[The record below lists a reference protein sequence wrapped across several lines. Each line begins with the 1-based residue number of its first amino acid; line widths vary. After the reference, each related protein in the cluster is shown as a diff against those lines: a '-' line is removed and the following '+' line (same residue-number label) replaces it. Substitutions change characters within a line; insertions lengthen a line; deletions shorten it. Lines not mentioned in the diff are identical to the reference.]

1 MVLVLQ
7 RTRAGIL
14 NSGNIRIGQLAALA
28 VTRRLLLATLGRTTL
43 LRTILIRTAL
53 SRVLRGI
60 LSGLLL
66 RAVERARQLLQG
78 ETALLTNPVALGDL
92 SDLVLTLSNLGV
104 SLLAGSL
111 GNTLNLLLKRKLSG
125 LRAARTLAAL
135 TLLAG
140 RSSLLRNV
148 LALSGCG
155 SHRSHSVTAL
165 SLLRLQSILLLL
177 VTRILAGSG
186 TATLTVITLMAVDVI
201 RRATATTAQRLI
213 VNHQATTGTLLTGLR
228 EDLKQTGTQALTGHL
243 NQTQRSHLSHLMLGT
258 VTAQALN
265 QATQNQVTI
274 RLKHHVNEVNDNN
287 AANIAQTQLTDN
299 LLSSFQVVLG
309 DSLFQVA
316 AATGELTGV
325 HIHHGHG
332 FGTVNH
338 ERTTRR
344 QVHLTVQ
351 CLRQLLV
358 NAVVVEEVI
367 RGIPLLQAG
376 NQVRR
381 HVRHVRL
388 DGIPRVLALNDHRG
402 EVLVEDITHGLNHQ
416 VGLLVEH
423 LRSQH
428 LAGVSLL
435 LNLFPLRTQT
445 VNVVGQLLLRST
457 LRRGT
462 NDYASALG
470 QLVLQNLLQ
479 ARTLGVGQLA
489 GNTGHRTTR
498 HVHQEATGQGNLAG
512 QAGTLVTNRV
522 LGDLHQNRIAGL
534 QGVLNL
540 AGRTVQTG
548 DIPVDLARVQHS
560 VAAASNVNERS
571 FHGRQNVLNL
581 TQVHV
586 ANQGI
591 LLGLRYEVLSQHTV
605 LKHTNLDTAV
615 LLTNQHLTVHGLAA
629 SQELS
634 LSHDVAAA
642 AQGARLAAAHTL
654 RLQAG
659 RTAHTGHSVGCV
671 RVSQARRTHLG
682 DGLNL
687 IINAALNLNIF
698 GTAATATA
706 TVARYLSL
714 SGSLLAAAFHALLT
728 LLLLGSGAACLTLQ
742 LGGNSELAQLLRL
755 GCHEQ
760 RHRTHGGTR
769 AQFLQLLALQ
779 VANGLYRLGSF
790 CGLLSGR
797 FLSCRCFSYGP
808 LRRLFCRG
816 LFCGGCLE
824 CSFFGCGF
832 FNNRSSL
839 GLLSLLSF
847 LSLCGGYD
855 LNLGGLFLHLNGR
868 LSSGLS
874 RLLLSNRLSR
884 LGSGGNNFLHLRG
897 LLNGLDLSGLLL
909 NSRLSRLLLSSL
921 KQAIEGRSNLGLRR
935 SGSGNLRCRR
945 VLSLSVTQVG
955 QASSNRL
962 IQGNLRSLL
971 LLRATR
977 TAALSTLLGVRAL
990 TNILTQ
996 SFTGLCR
1003 GVLLLREGV
1012 QRLKNPKFDVL
1023 LVRH

>member
-1 MVLVLQ
+1 M
-7 RTRAGIL
+7 
-14 NSGNIRIGQLAALA
+14 
-28 VTRRLLLATLGRTTL
+28 
-43 LRTILIRTAL
+43 
-53 SRVLRGI
+53 
-60 LSGLLL
+60 
-66 RAVERARQLLQG
+66 
-78 ETALLTNPVALGDL
+78 
-92 SDLVLTLSNLGV
+92 
-104 SLLAGSL
+104 SLLAGGL
-111 GNTLNLLLKRKLSG
+111 GNTLNLLLKRELSG

-155 SHRSHSVTAL
+155 SHSSHSVTAL

-213 VNHQATTGTLLTGLR
+213 VNHQATTGTMLTGLR
-228 EDLKQTGTQALTGHL
+228 EDLKQAGTQALTGHL

-258 VTAQALN
+258 VTTQALN
-265 QATQNQVTI
+265 QATQNQVTV
-274 RLKHHVNEVNDNN
+274 RLKHHVNEVNDDN
-287 AANIAQTQLTDN
+287 AADIAQTQLTDN

-325 HIHHGHG
+325 HVHHGHG

-338 ERTTRR
+338 QRTTRR

-358 NAVVVEEVI
+358 DAVVVEEVVI
-367 RGIPLLQAG
+367 AVPLLQAG

-402 EVLVEDITHGLNHQ
+402 EVLVEDVTHGLNHQ

-423 LRSQH
+423 FGGQY

-462 NDYASALG
+462 NNHASTLG

-479 ARTLGVGQLA
+479 TRTLGVGQLA

-498 HVHQEATGQGNLAG
+498 HVHQEAAGQRNLAG
-512 QAGTLVTNRV
+512 QAGTLVTDRI
-522 LGDLHQNRIAGL
+522 LGDLHQHRIAGL

-571 FHGRQNVLNL
+571 FHGGQNVLNL

-586 ANQGI
+586 ANQRI
-591 LLGLRYEVLSQHTV
+591 LLSLRHEVLSQHAV
-605 LKHTNLDTAV
+605 LKHTNLDAAV

-634 LSHDVAAA
+634 LSHNVAAA
-642 AQGARLAAAHTL
+642 AQRTGLAAAHTL
-654 RLQAG
+654 RLQTG
-659 RTAHTGHSVGCV
+659 RTAHTGHGVGCV

-682 DGLNL
+682 DGLNV

-706 TVARYLSL
+706 TVARHLSL
-714 SGSLLAAAFHALLT
+714 SGSLLAAALHALLT
-728 LLLLGSGAACLTLQ
+728 LLLLGSGAACFTLQ

-755 GCHEQ
+755 GRHEQ

-769 AQFLQLLALQ
+769 AQLLQLLALQ
-779 VANGLYRLGSF
+779 VANGLYGFGSYFGLLSGGLLSRFFCGGCLGCRLFGCGFLSN
-790 CGLLSGR
+790 CSSLGGLLSGR
-797 FLSCRCFSYGP
+797 LFSLLLSNFSG
-808 LRRLFCRG
+808 
-816 LFCGGCLE
+816 
-824 CSFFGCGF
+824 S
-832 FNNRSSL
+832 
-839 GLLSLLSF
+839 LSLLSR
-847 LSLCGGYD
+847 CGVYD
-855 LNLGGLFLHLNGR
+855 LNLGDLFNLGGLLDGL
-868 LSSGLS
+868 GLS
-874 RLLLSNRLSR
+874 NLLD
-884 LGSGGNNFLHLRG
+884 LGDLFNLRG
-897 LLNGLDLSGLLL
+897 LLDGLDLSGLLL
-909 NSRLSRLLLSSL
+909 NSRLSRLLLGSR
-921 KQAIEGRSNLGLRR
+921 KQAIQSRSNLGLRR
-935 SGSGNLRCRR
+935 NGSGNLRCRR
-945 VLSLSVTQVG
+945 VLSLRVTQVG

-1003 GVLLLREGV
+1003 GVLLLRKGV

>member
-14 NSGNIRIGQLAALA
+14 HSGDIRIGQLAALA

-43 LRTILIRTAL
+43 LRTVLRTL
-53 SRVLRGI
+53 LFRVLRGI

-66 RAVERARQLLQG
+66 HAVERARQLLQG

-92 SDLVLTLSNLGV
+92 SDLVLTLSNLRV

-111 GNTLNLLLKRKLSG
+111 SNTLNLLLKRKLSG

-140 RSSLLRNV
+140 RSGLLRNV

-177 VTRILAGSG
+177 VTRILTGSG

-201 RRATATTAQRLI
+201 RRTTATTAQRLI

-258 VTAQALN
+258 VTTQALN
-265 QATQNQVTI
+265 QATQNQVTV
-274 RLKHHVNEVNDNN
+274 RLKHHVNKVNDDN
-287 AANIAQTQLTDN
+287 AADIAQTQLTDN

-309 DSLFQVA
+309 DSLFKVA

-325 HIHHGHG
+325 HVHHSHG

-338 ERTTRR
+338 QRTTRR

-358 NAVVVEEVI
+358 NAVVVEEVVS
-367 RGIPLLQAG
+367 GIPLLQAG

-388 DGIPRVLALNDHRG
+388 DGIPRILALNNHRG
-402 EVLVEDITHGLNHQ
+402 EVLVEDVTHGLNHQ

-445 VNVVGQLLLRST
+445 VNVVGQFLLRSA
-457 LRRGT
+457 LRRST
-462 NDYASALG
+462 NDYASTLG

-479 ARTLGVGQLA
+479 ASTLGVGQLA

-498 HVHQEATGQGNLAG
+498 HVHQEATGQRNLAG

-560 VAAASNVNERS
+560 VAATSNVNERS

-591 LLGLRYEVLSQHTV
+591 LLGLGHEVLSQHAV
-605 LKHTNLDTAV
+605 LKHTNLDAAV
-615 LLTNQHLTVHGLAA
+615 LLTNQHLTVHRLAA

-634 LSHDVAAA
+634 LGHDVAAA
-642 AQGARLAAAHTL
+642 AQGAGLAAAYTL
-654 RLQAG
+654 RFQAG

-687 IINAALNLNIF
+687 IIDAALNLNIF

-706 TVARYLSL
+706 TVARHLSL
-714 SGSLLAAAFHALLT
+714 SGSLLAAALHALLT

-742 LGGNSELAQLLRL
+742 FGGNSELTQFLRL
-755 GCHEQ
+755 GSHEQ

-769 AQFLQLLALQ
+769 AQLLQLFALQ
-779 VANGLYRLGSF
+779 VANGLYGLSRFLR
-790 CGLLSGR
+790 LLSR
-797 FLSCRCFSYGP
+797 
-808 LRRLFCRG
+808 
-816 LFCGGCLE
+816 LFCGGRLR

-832 FNNRSSL
+832 LSNCSSL
-839 GLLSLLSF
+839 GGLLCGSLFSLLLSILSNRSFSGSLGLLSF

-874 RLLLSNRLSR
+874 RLS
-884 LGSGGNNFLHLRG
+884 GGGNNFLHLRG
-897 LLNGLDLSGLLL
+897 LLDSLDLSSLLH

-955 QASSNRL
+955 QASRNRL
-962 IQGNLRSLL
+962 IQGNLRSFL

>member
-14 NSGNIRIGQLAALA
+14 HSGNIRIGQLAALT
-28 VTRRLLLATLGRTTL
+28 VTRRLLLATLGRTTFL
-43 LRTILIRTAL
+43 STFLISTFL

-60 LSGLLL
+60 LSGFLH
-66 RAVERARQLLQG
+66 AVKRARQLLQG

-92 SDLVLTLSNLGV
+92 SDLVLTLSNLRV
-104 SLLAGSL
+104 SLLAGGL

-213 VNHQATTGTLLTGLR
+213 VNHQATAGTLLTGLR
-228 EDLKQTGTQALTGHL
+228 EDLKQTGAQTLTGHL
-243 NQTQRSHLSHLMLGT
+243 NQTQRSHLSHLVLGT

-265 QATQNQVTI
+265 QATQNQVTV
-274 RLKHHVNEVNDNN
+274 RLKHHVNEVNDDN
-287 AANIAQTQLTDN
+287 AADIAQTQLTDN

-325 HIHHGHG
+325 HVHHGHG

-338 ERTTRR
+338 QRTTRR

-381 HVRHVRL
+381 HVGHVRL
-388 DGIPRVLALNDHRG
+388 NGIPGVLTLNDHRG
-402 EVLVEDITHGLNHQ
+402 EVLIEDVTHGLNHQ

-462 NDYASALG
+462 NNHASTLG

-479 ARTLGVGQLA
+479 ASTLSVRQLA

-498 HVHQEATGQGNLAG
+498 HVHQEATGQRNLAG
-512 QAGTLVTNRV
+512 QAGTLVTNRI
-522 LGDLHQNRIAGL
+522 LGDLHQHRIAGL

-548 DIPVDLARVQHS
+548 NIPVDLARVQHS
-560 VAAASNVNERS
+560 VAAATNVNERS

-581 TQVHV
+581 TQIHV

-591 LLGLRYEVLSQHTV
+591 LLGLGHEVLSQHAV
-605 LKHTNLDTAV
+605 LKHTNLDAAV

-634 LSHDVAAA
+634 LGHDVAAA
-642 AQGARLAAAHTL
+642 TQGAGLAAAHTL

-682 DGLNL
+682 DGLNVV
-687 IINAALNLNIF
+687 INAALNLNIF

-706 TVARYLSL
+706 TVARHLSL
-714 SGSLLAAAFHALLT
+714 SGSLLAAALHTLLT

-769 AQFLQLLALQ
+769 AQLLQLFALQ
-779 VANGLYRLGSF
+779 VANGLYGLGSF
-790 CGLLSGR
+790 CGLLGGR
-797 FLSCRCFSYGP
+797 FLNCRCFSYG
-808 LRRLFCRG
+808 LCLCGVSLSVLSLLLGSLSLLCLGFNLGFRCGLALNEFSFGSLFCGFFG
-816 LFCGGCLE
+816 LFCLGHLLDLGNL
-824 CSFFGCGF
+824 FDLG
-832 FNNRSSL
+832 
-839 GLLSLLSF
+839 GLLHG
-847 LSLCGGYD
+847 LSLSNL
-855 LNLGGLFLHLNGR
+855 LNLGDLFN
-868 LSSGLS
+868 
-874 RLLLSNRLSR
+874 
-884 LGSGGNNFLHLRG
+884 LR
-897 LLNGLDLSGLLL
+897 GLLL
-909 NSRLSRLLLSSL
+909 NSRLSRLFLSSL
-921 KQAIEGRSNLGLRR
+921 KQAIQSRSNLGLRR

-955 QASSNRL
+955 QASRNRL

-977 TAALSTLLGVRAL
+977 TAALNTLLGVRAL

>member
-14 NSGNIRIGQLAALA
+14 HSGNIRIGQLTALT

-43 LRTILIRTAL
+43 LRTILRTL
-53 SRVLRGI
+53 LFRVLRGI
-60 LSGLLL
+60 LSGLFH
-66 RAVERARQLLQG
+66 AVKRARQLLQG

-92 SDLVLTLSNLGV
+92 SDLVLTLSNLRV

-111 GNTLNLLLKRKLSG
+111 SNTLNFLLKRKLSG
-125 LRAARTLAAL
+125 LRAARTLTAL

-140 RSSLLRNV
+140 RSSLLRDL

-213 VNHQATTGTLLTGLR
+213 VNHQATASTLLTGLR

-265 QATQNQVTI
+265 QATQNQVTV
-274 RLKHHVNEVNDNN
+274 RLKHHVNEVNDDN
-287 AANIAQTQLTDN
+287 AADIAQTQLTDN

-309 DSLFQVA
+309 DSLFKVA

-325 HIHHGHG
+325 HVHHGHG

-338 ERTTRR
+338 QRTTRR

-358 NAVVVEEVI
+358 DAVVVEEVI

-402 EVLVEDITHGLNHQ
+402 EVLVEDVTHGLNHQ

-479 ARTLGVGQLA
+479 ARTLGVGQLT

-571 FHGRQNVLNL
+571 FHGRQDVLHL

-591 LLGLRYEVLSQHTV
+591 LLGLGYEVLSQHAV
-605 LKHTNLDTAV
+605 LKHTNLDAAV

-634 LSHDVAAA
+634 LGHDVAAA
-642 AQGARLAAAHTL
+642 TQGAGLAAAHTL

-671 RVSQARRTHLG
+671 RVRQARCTHLG

-706 TVARYLSL
+706 TVARHLSL
-714 SGSLLAAAFHALLT
+714 SGSLLTAALHALLT

-769 AQFLQLLALQ
+769 AQLLQLFALQ
-779 VANGLYRLGSF
+779 VANGLYGLGSL
-790 CGLLSGR
+790 CGLISRGLLS
-797 FLSCRCFSYGP
+797 
-808 LRRLFCRG
+808 RLFCCR
-816 LFCGGCLE
+816 LFCGGCLR
-824 CSFFGCGF
+824 CRLFGCGF
-832 FNNRSSL
+832 LSSCSSL
-839 GLLSLLSF
+839 GGLLSGSLFSGSF
-847 LSLCGGYD
+847 SLLSLCGGYD
-855 LNLGGLFLHLNGR
+855 LNLGGLFLHLNG
-868 LSSGLS
+868 G
-874 RLLLSNRLSR
+874 LSR

-897 LLNGLDLSGLLL
+897 LLDGLDLRGVLHD
-909 NSRLSRLLLSSL
+909 SRLSRLLLSSL

-955 QASSNRL
+955 QASRNRL